1 MGFNNASDII
11 KLVITSISIIDFLIF
26 CGLFLSFMIAIPFK
40 TEKVSSKIIASSI
53 IIIFIVY
60 KCMYIPIFLSSI
72 TFFNF
77 DIPGDYIMLGIL
89 TWVNVII
96 TGMTLFFAI
105 LTVFKY
111 SSVKDDDLK
120 FHRYFQV
127 NIIMPIY
134 NENPES
140 LWKAINSVINLDYD
154 KKLIKL
160 YLAFDEGVSNKLN
173 SDAFISLMERFDL
186 DPYNDKRNR
195 INIEIDG
202 LLICICRFD
211 HGGKKSAQHGAFKEI
226 EKDNLNSLFSLN
238 ESLLF
243 LIDSDIILDKK
254 SLSHFTFYLKK
265 YNKSGLTGLISCI
278 VSENPTFLSFYQD
291 IEYLTGQIFWRNV
304 ESYFLSTTCLPGAF
318 TILKYSFFKKVSD
331 EYFNSNNY
339 KDDMDY
345 HRFYLGEDRYLTHLL
360 MEIEPYQLGFCQTAR
375 CKTDAPVTFMSL
387 MKQRKR
393 WYLGHISNDA
403 WMISSLKMWKTYPI
417 LSLFN
422 FLNNARNTSIYIYLF
437 YFVLLLNKEVSIELW
452 LLFIV
457 LPILLNWL
465 FIMIYVFKYRRKM
478 NIVFYLCLFI
488 LQPIFNMIYMYYTIY
503 MMREKSWGGD
513 RVTTRKRESYINLIN
528 TNLDIEIENGDIDKD
543 FIINILNN
551 NTIQRNSTRMSKRMS
566 IKTNRFSFVDEKFNT
581 NYLGTKN

>member
-1 MGFNNASDII
+1 MGSSDISDII

-26 CGLFLSFMIAIPFK
+26 CSLFLSFMIAIPFK
-40 TEKVSSKIIASSI
+40 TEKASSKIIASSI
-53 IIIFIVY
+53 VIIFIVY
-60 KCMYIPIFLSSI
+60 KCMYIPVFFSSI

-77 DIPGDYIMLGIL
+77 NIPGSYIMLGIL

-96 TGMTLFFAI
+96 TGMTLLFAI
-105 LTVFKY
+105 VTVFCY
-111 SSVKDDDLK
+111 SSIKNEDLK
-120 FHRYFQV
+120 FYSYFKV

-140 LWKAINSVINLDYD
+140 LWKAINSVINLNYD
-154 KKLIKL
+154 KKLINL

-173 SDAFISLMERFDL
+173 SDAFISLMERFKL
-186 DPYNDKRNR
+186 DPYDKRNR
-195 INIEIDG
+195 INIEING
-202 LLICICRFD
+202 LLIFICRFD
-211 HGGKKSAQHGAFKEI
+211 HGSKKSAQHGAFKEI
-226 EKDNLNSLFSLN
+226 KKDNLNSLFSLN

-243 LIDSDIILDKK
+243 LIDSDIILNKD
-254 SLSHFTFYLKK
+254 SLSHFTCYLKK

-331 EYFNSNNY
+331 MYFNSNNY

-375 CKTDAPVTFMSL
+375 CKTDAPITFMSL

-403 WMISSLKMWKTYPI
+403 WMISSLKMWKIYPI

-452 LLFIV
+452 LLFII

-465 FIMIYVFKYRRKM
+465 FIIIYVFKYRRKM

-528 TNLDIEIENGDIDKD
+528 NNLDIEIEKADIDKD

-551 NTIQRNSTRMSKRMS
+551 NTTKRNSKRNSKIHNRLS
-566 IKTNRFSFVDEKFNT
+566 FLESEKDIKH
-581 NYLGTKN
+581 